1 MPAFTPQMEEEY
13 ADLLNEA
20 VHVTNQTTTRRAYMG
35 TIWTLRALYESNPNW
50 IEWTPEC
57 FATLRH
63 TWLMTTVTEIAGK
76 EDSDRWLNHQYEKED
91 FQHQQKTPA
100 RMEEIASIS
109 GLARIMFTSTVNKQW
124 ISPLVK
130 AYWYALAWEPKDREL
145 PHREST
151 VLSSGHHVTVFPL
164 FPEPA

>member
-1 MPAFTPQMEEEY
+1 MPAFTIQMEGEY

-20 VHVTNQTTTRRAYMG
+20 VHVTNGAATRRAYTG
-35 TIWTLRALYESNPNW
+35 TIRMLRALYESDPNW
-50 IEWTPEC
+50 VERTPTC
-57 FATLRH
+57 FAALKH
-63 TWLMTTVTEIAGK
+63 TWLMTTVTEITGK
-76 EDSDRWLNHQYEKED
+76 EDSDRWLSHQCDDED

-109 GLARIMFTSTVNKQW
+109 GLARIMLTSTVNKQW
-124 ISPLVK
+124 ISPSVK
-130 AYWYALAWEPKDREL
+130 AYWYTLAWEPEDREF

-164 FPEPA
+164 FPEAA